1 MTIVIP
7 TGPTIRPYTPPPK
20 TILGYDSRLAS
31 SFTRVPVPTGAERPQ
46 YRPVLPKDP
55 PGHTFSGSLTMQPAA
70 STLFTSLPLRGTF
83 ILKNIWIANITLAA
97 FNVGFGLAIGRYP
110 VNSFATWLPLTRL
123 IPDQTPVAAE
133 TDLITCYS
141 FYPINFPCN
150 QTLVMLSER
159 LILLAYAPA
168 GVAPGTRL
176 AFAITI
182 EEPQ

>member
-1 MTIVIP
+1 MVVVITP
-7 TGPTIRPYTPPPK
+7 SPISKPYTPPPK
-20 TILGYDSRLAS
+20 TILGYNTKLAS
-31 SFTRVPVPTGAERPQ
+31 TESLIPIPGGITRPQ

-55 PGHTFSGSLTMQPAA
+55 PGHTFSGSLTMQPVA

-110 VNSFATWLPLTRL
+110 VNSFATWLSLPRL

-150 QTLVMLSER
+150 QTLVMLSDR